1 MSGRVRTILADGRH
15 VRGYRKT
22 LRRTWPR
29 PVRVVRKSSPP
40 PEFRF
45 QPALTDY
52 PVRLT
57 FLLPLTILVA
67 PGPHGFNTVVLPQ
80 NVVQICGRETDHC
93 FALARCFFAAVAKD
107 RPGFTVTAHVSRDD
121 DDRTYGRYLTVVEGA
136 LVLSGGLTEP
146 RVYDAPSS
154 NHAGAAILGYCT
166 SRTQALRPSRGG

>member
-1 MSGRVRTILADGRH
+1 MSGRVLTILADGRL

-22 LRRTWPR
+22 LRRIRPR
-29 PVRVVRKSSPP
+29 PVTVVRELSAP

-80 NVVQICGRETDHC
+80 NLVQIRGRETDHC
-93 FALARCFFAAVAKD
+93 FALARFFFAAVA
-107 RPGFTVTAHVSRDD
+107 RERAGFTCRASITRDD
-121 DDRTYGRYLTVVEGA
+121 ETKAYGRHLTVVQGA
-136 LVLSGGLTEP
+136 MVVSGGLIEP
-146 RVYDAPSS
+146 RVYDA
-154 NHAGAAILGYCT
+154 AQLG
-166 SRTQALRPSRGG
+166 RRR